1 MNLII
6 IRNTEAPSNANFVVG
21 GRCNESLTE
30 KGVRQAQ
37 ELAKQLK
44 ANINYDVIFS
54 SPVNRALETANI
66 INYKGIPVIVDERI
80 TERDPGNLLLKSRDL
95 VNKSEWNSLDT
106 LRTKDGSETLLSLIQ
121 RVKSFIE
128 DLKKNYSDK
137 NIVIVTHNSISR
149 VFWLLNS
156 IKPKSIDEINFYY
169 QNSEKMQI
177 YEDYIEREGLY

>member
-6 IRNTEAPSNANFVVG
+6 IRNTEAPSNTNFVVG

-44 ANINYDVIFS
+44 SNINYDVIFS

-66 INYKGIPVIVDERI
+66 INYKKLPIIVDERI

-95 VNKSEWNSLDT
+95 VNKSEWNSLKM
-106 LRTKDGSETLLSLIQ
+106 LRTKDGTETLLSLIR

-128 DLKKNYSDK
+128 DLKKMYPDK

-149 VFWLLNS
+149 AFWLLSS
-156 IKPKSIDEINFYY
+156 IEQRSIEEINFYH
-169 QNSEKMQI
+169 QNSIDMQI
-177 YEDYIEREGLY
+177 YEDYGREGDY